1 MQAWRLPSVKVLIE
15 GRSIVV
21 YDVSNTF
28 WHAKN
33 ELALDEPQ

>member
-1 MQAWRLPSVKVLIE
+1 MQAWRLPSVGVLNDE
-15 GRSIVV
+15 HSIVV
-21 YDVSNTF
+21 YEASNSS